1 LPLLLA
7 TLLLSIDM
15 VEYRPEESNQNLMDQ
30 SIHSEPLEARSG
42 YSTQE
47 AISTTAFAV
56 EIPITSFEPEEIHPF
71 EVGLDL
77 DLDLGLELEF
87 DLPLIEADVLRTP
100 TDPYAPRR

>member
-1 LPLLLA
+1 LPILLA

-15 VEYRPEESNQNLMDQ
+15 VEYRPEESNQNLTDP

-47 AISTTAFAV
+47 AISTTAFAA

-71 EVGLDL
+71 EVDL
-77 DLDLGLELEF
+77 ELDLGLELEF
-87 DLPLIEADVLRTP
+87 DLPLIEAEALRTP
-100 TDPYAPRR
+100 TAPYAPRR